1 MPISQIFF
9 WSVPVLSLITNSFIF
24 IILAISKKDKNIK
37 TFMMFLFVMIL
48 WVFSSLSMKLQLY
61 PGTLFWNRIM
71 TAAIIIQPLFYD
83 YFVSVFTNTL
93 QKLRLAFWLVL
104 ITVMLTANFMG
115 YAITD
120 AHMIKEMVMYRGN
133 LVPVDIFQYEVGPT
147 LVPTYIVVF
156 LYMLNNLYRTL
167 KTKQHVKEGSA
178 MFNQVKPVI
187 MGFFILFIGMLTNII
202 PVLGQYPF
210 DILSGIIISILI
222 LYAIYKH
229 RMLELRLIVTKGL
242 VMSALLIIMVGTYA
256 YSIVLLQ
263 DFYMAKFGELQYFY
277 LIAFALVFVF
287 QAIYF
292 LFRNLILKALFK
304 TEKSRSKMI
313 KQFTLDS
320 ANNLNFD
327 LITENL
333 LKTVEDITQC
343 QKVYLFIKNENEA
356 CFTLYATSQNLDKPD
371 IVFNMDNPITK
382 WFESNNECL
391 IGSEVLLNS
400 FFKSMWDR
408 EKDIFKRLEIEV
420 ISPLKYHN
428 DLIGMVM
435 LTNKKKN
442 VGYIHDE
449 IDALETLCA
458 SASVAMQNAMMYK
471 KAQSEAITDSLT
483 NLFNQRY
490 FYKDIK
496 DKVEANTNAPISLLI
511 LNLDMFRLYND
522 IYGHYEGD
530 KALENIAEII
540 SNAIGRKGSVSRYGG
555 DQFAVLMSYCDAKE
569 AYRVAENI
577 RDLIEQAHISGAGN
591 MHHFLTVSIG
601 IAVYPHAAS
610 STEELIKFADIALYN
625 AKNNG
630 KNRTMVYTPNN
641 EDMDSEIK
649 LGGDNPFESM
659 NNTNY
664 AATIFALTAAIDAK
678 DHYTF
683 GHSQRVAKYTCALA
697 TAIGMDKNYI
707 EILRQAALLHDIGK
721 IGIPESIL
729 TKTGKL
735 TYSEYDTVKKH
746 VEMSITI
753 IKYLPSLNYVIPA
766 VIGHHEHWDK
776 NGYPR
781 GIGGEQIPLEA
792 RCIAIADAFDAM
804 TSKRQ
809 YKKALSV
816 DYALNEIEGQAG
828 KQFDP
833 ELAKVFVGLV
843 RSGKLQADPLRFS
856 SYDYQLSDSENLLN
870 DFIPLVENKQ

>member
-1 MPISQIFF
+1 
-9 WSVPVLSLITNSFIF
+9 
-24 IILAISKKDKNIK
+24 
-37 TFMMFLFVMIL
+37 MMFLFVMLL
-48 WVFSSLSMKLQLY
+48 WVFSSLSMKLELY

-83 YFVSVFTNTL
+83 YFVSVFTDSL
-93 QKLRLAFWLVL
+93 QRVRLAFWLVL
-104 ITVMLTANFMG
+104 IALMLTANFMG

-120 AHMIKEMVMYRGN
+120 AQMVKETILYHGT
-133 LVPVDIFQYEVGPT
+133 LQTVDMFQYEVGPT
-147 LVPTYIVVF
+147 LVPTYIIVF

-167 KTKQHVKEGSA
+167 KTKKRAKEGSA
-178 MFNQVKPVI
+178 TFNQVKPVI
-187 MGFFILFIGMLTNII
+187 LGFFILFIGMLTNII
-202 PVLGQYPF
+202 PVLGKYPF
-210 DILSGIIISILI
+210 DILAGIIISILI

-229 RMLELRLIVTKGL
+229 RMLELRLIVTRGL
-242 VMSALLIIMVGTYA
+242 IMTALLIIMVGA
-256 YSIVLLQ
+256 YIYTIIITQ
-263 DFYMAKFGELQYFY
+263 DLFNAHFGESQYFY
-277 LIAFALVFVF
+277 LLAFALVFVF
-287 QAIYF
+287 QAVYF
-292 LFRNLILKALFK
+292 LFRNLITKALFK

-313 KQFTLDS
+313 KEFTLES

-327 LITENL
+327 DITSNL
-333 LKTVEDITQC
+333 MKTVEDITQC
-343 QKVYLFIKNENEA
+343 QKIYLFIKTDS
-356 CFTLYATSQNLDKPD
+356 CYSLYATSQDLDKPD
-371 IVFNMDNPITK
+371 VVFNMDNPITK
-382 WFESNNECL
+382 WFENNNECL
-391 IGSEVLLNS
+391 IGSEVFLNS

-408 EKDIFKRLEIEV
+408 EKDTFKRLEIEV

-428 DLIGMVM
+428 DLIGMLM

-458 SASVAMQNAMMYK
+458 SASVAMQNALMYK
-471 KAQSEAITDSLT
+471 KAQNEAITDNLTSLY
-483 NLFNQRY
+483 NQRY
-490 FYKDIK
+490 FYQDLKE
-496 DKVEANTNAPISLLI
+496 KVERINNAPISLLI

-540 SNAIGRKGSVSRYGG
+540 KNAVGKKGSVSRYGG
-555 DQFAVLMSYCDAKE
+555 DQFAVLMPYCDAKE
-569 AYRVAENI
+569 AYRIAENV
-577 RDLIEQAHISGAGN
+577 RALTEQAHIGGSSS
-591 MHHFLTVSIG
+591 MQHFLTLSVG

-610 STEELIKFADIALYN
+610 SAEELIKFADIALYN

-630 KNRTMVYTPNN
+630 KNRTMVYTPTN
-641 EDMDSEIK
+641 EDMDLEARQ
-649 LGGDNPFESM
+649 GGENPFESM
-659 NNTNY
+659 NNANY

-697 TAIGMDKNYI
+697 AAIGMDKNYI

-776 NGYPR
+776 SGYPR

-816 DYALNEIEGQAG
+816 EYALNEIEGQAG

-856 SYDYQLSDSENLLN
+856 SYDYKMNDTENLLN
-870 DFIPLVENKQ
+870 DFIPLVENR